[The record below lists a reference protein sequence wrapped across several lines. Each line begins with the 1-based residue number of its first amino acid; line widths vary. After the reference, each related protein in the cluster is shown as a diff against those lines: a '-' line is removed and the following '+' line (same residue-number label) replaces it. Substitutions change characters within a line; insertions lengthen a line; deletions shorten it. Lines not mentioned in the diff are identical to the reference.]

1 MTNAALSVLFPLLL
15 FPVACLLACKFTKN
29 IRKSARNCQLLPVFM
44 ANLLSFAY
52 KKRKIS
58 SLDLE

>member
-1 MTNAALSVLFPLLL
+1 MMFGSKISCCL
-15 FPVACLLACKFTKN
+15 LLACKFTKN

-52 KKRKIS
+52 GKHKIS